1 MLLSFEANSQSVWE
15 RETGFK
21 SPICFEFFLGMADIT
36 TPGNPWQAT
45 IQQQFRGF
53 LRASDLGIVQNGK
66 PDGLL
71 KGKDI
76 IAAFGRVG
84 RLAMHGG

>member
-1 MLLSFEANSQSVWE
+1 MLHSFEANSQRVLE

-45 IQQQFRGF
+45 IP
-53 LRASDLGIVQNGK
+53 GIPWSVR
-66 PDGLL
+66 
-71 KGKDI
+71 
-76 IAAFGRVG
+76 FGYCSEWQAG
-84 RLAMHGG
+84 WPPEG